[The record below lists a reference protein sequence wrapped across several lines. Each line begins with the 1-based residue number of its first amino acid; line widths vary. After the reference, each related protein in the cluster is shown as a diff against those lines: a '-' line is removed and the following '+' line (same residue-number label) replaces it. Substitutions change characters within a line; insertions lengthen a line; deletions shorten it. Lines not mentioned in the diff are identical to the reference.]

1 MRIRRVGQI
10 CVCIYAQLWL
20 KFASLKT
27 HKNSAPSPFAVRC
40 CGLCNFARAAFELI
54 VVFVQVAVRV
64 LVCVFYVG
72 RRAMCVVVLMVV
84 LMVVRLRVGV
94 CVYVFVRVRV
104 SVGVCAAIGVA
115 VRMLFGLCVFSDTV
129 LAFGSAVCAGGAV
142 CAAVAQ
148 NAQGVE
154 NGAYCKS
161 DVGENRPG
169 KPRDTRKSQ
178 AYEQKFD
185 AERCDD
191 VFGDDFFGER
201 GQLVCFG
208 ELRKIVVHKNDIR
221 TVHRLSL
228 IHI

>member
-1 MRIRRVGQI
+1 M
-10 CVCIYAQLWL
+10 
-20 KFASLKT
+20 
-27 HKNSAPSPFAVRC
+27 
-40 CGLCNFARAAFELI
+40 
-54 VVFVQVAVRV
+54 AVRV

-72 RRAMCVVVLMVV
+72 RRAMCVVV

-191 VFGDDFFGER
+191 VFGDDF
-201 GQLVCFG
+201 LVKEESLCASVSCARLSF
-208 ELRKIVVHKNDIR
+208 IR
-221 TVHRLSL
+221 TISALSTVAAL
-228 IHI
+228 PESPIAIPRSARERTGASFIPSPTYATMSDFLFFAFISFSIAANLSCGII